1 MDSLVHAIAR
11 PLADAW
17 MKHSGNGWRQ
27 LPTPLDTPS
36 VHSDGPN
43 SDRILLMGSGIA
55 NGYGVLT
62 HDLAL
67 GGNLARRLT
76 ESTVRGVDVDIT
88 AKPEMLIVEAIE
100 TYSCADLSRYDAS
113 LLILGDI
120 EALQL
125 LPVKS
130 FRSQVRKLVRL
141 LDSCAPHAFVLM
153 GMAVASA
160 GIPSPSAYARAV
172 AERARH
178 FVMILTEEC
187 EGLRVTPIT
196 VPVVEHG
203 DGVVNRHD
211 YLGWASSIAPQMVSA
226 LNRSA
231 CRRTSAIHGPID
243 EDDRLAALRDMGVL
257 NDSRNPRFDDVV
269 EMARNLFGT
278 DTAALSFIDTDRQ
291 WVKSFAGIN
300 PGELTRSEGV
310 CSLTIQRSELLVI
323 EDLSVDPRFCDRS
336 WVRRIGGARF
346 YAGYPIESVDGHRV
360 GALCLLDSKPRKFS
374 ERDHALLR
382 QLALRIQALVG
393 DRKRHP

>member
-11 PLADAW
+11 PLADVW
-17 MKHSGNGWRQ
+17 MKYSGNGWRQ
-27 LPTPLDTPS
+27 LPTPLDSPS

-43 SDRILLMGSGIA
+43 ADRVLLMGSGIA
-55 NGYGVLT
+55 VGFGVLS

-67 GGNLARRLT
+67 GGNLARRLA
-76 ESTVRGVDVDIT
+76 ESTERGVNVDIA
-88 AKPEMLIVEAIE
+88 AKSEMSIVDAVEM
-100 TYSCADLSRYDAS
+100 YSRADLTRYDTS
-113 LLILGDI
+113 LLVLGDI

-130 FRSQVRKLVRL
+130 FRSQVRNLVRL

-160 GIPSPSAYARAV
+160 GIPNPSAYARAV
-172 AERARH
+172 AERARD
-178 FVMILTEEC
+178 FVIILIEEC

-196 VPVVEHG
+196 VPIVKHG
-203 DGVVNRHD
+203 DGVVNRED

-226 LNRSA
+226 LNASA
-231 CRRTSAIHGPID
+231 CRRMSAIHGPIN
-243 EDDRLAALRDMGVL
+243 EDARLAALRDMGVL
-257 NDSRNPRFDDVV
+257 NDIRNPRFDDVV

-278 DTAALSFIDTDRQ
+278 DTAALSFIDTDRV
-291 WVKSFAGIN
+291 WIKSFAGIN
-300 PGELTRSEGV
+300 PGQLSRSEGV

-323 EDLSVDPRFCDRS
+323 EDLSVDPRFRDRS
-336 WVRRIGGARF
+336 WVRRIGSPRF
-346 YAGYPIESVDGHRV
+346 YAGYWIESVDGQRV

-382 QLALRIQALVG
+382 KLALRIQAIAG
-393 DRKRHP
+393 DRERHP